1 MVRKTLSMTI
11 VEDIILENVSF
22 KDPSISFL
30 EKLDHYMRYNIYG
43 LKTALATFL
52 KMHCWGDHICSSRD
66 HIQFRCKIRLLVS
79 VLTSYALLTHSLI
92 T

>member
-43 LKTALATFL
+43 LKTALATFFFISK
-52 KMHCWGDHICSSRD
+52 KMHCWGDHIWSIRD
-66 HIQFRCKIRLLVS
+66 HMIFP
-79 VLTSYALLTHSLI
+79 TSSGAR
-92 T
+92 